1 MKVKIKKGIPNGTI
15 NAPSSK
21 SYAHRYLIASLLSSS
36 PCIIDNVDLNQDIMA
51 TLDCCKAYGSTFSL
65 RESSI
70 EVCDIAEVLKDKLSK
85 CLEDGLWLDT
95 DEVDRRPQKVREV
108 VLYMALD
115 DYC

>member
-1 MKVKIKKGIPNGTI
+1 MDRITLNGEVYVKE
-15 NAPSSK
+15 SSMEK
-21 SYAHRYLIASLLSSS
+21 LSD
-36 PCIIDNVDLNQDIMA
+36 DNILK
-51 TLDCCKAYGSTFSL
+51 LL

-70 EVCDIAEVLKDKLSK
+70 EVCDIAEVLKDKLGK
-85 CLEDGLWLDT
+85 CLEDGLWIDT

>member
-1 MKVKIKKGIPNGTI
+1 MDRITLNGEVYVKE
-15 NAPSSK
+15 SSMEK
-21 SYAHRYLIASLLSSS
+21 L
-36 PCIIDNVDLNQDIMA
+36 PDDDI
-51 TLDCCKAYGSTFSL
+51 LKLL

-85 CLEDGLWLDT
+85 CLEDGLWIDT